1 MKSQSKSAKRQT
13 RSMAVA
19 RLLVAVVAAAS
30 GLVLLA
36 AVVPPLVEAVRK
48 GDTAML
54 RTLLEQGVDANT
66 SEADGTTALIWASYG
81 DDADSTSLLLDAGA
95 DVNAANDLGATALWA
110 ASQNGS
116 DEMVG
121 LLLDAGADPDRAL
134 LLGETPLMVAARSGY
149 PTVVERLITS
159 GADVNRGAA
168 RRQTALMWAAAQK
181 HASVVEVL
189 LEHGADVHARSEVWR
204 QVMAVPPHSID
215 EYNREI
221 PHGGDTPL
229 MFAARSGDLASAR
242 LLVAAGADVNAAD
255 AWGVSATS
263 LAAHSGFG
271 SLVEFLLQ
279 EGADTDPPGPGFTA
293 LHNAI
298 MRNDASM
305 VRALLYHGAD
315 ANVPLTTWT
324 PTRRSSRDLNYAP
337 ELVGAT
343 PFWLAARFSTPAV
356 MRLLLDHGAEPLVVH
371 EGTYYAISITDA
383 IVERRHVT
391 TALMAALGMGGG
403 RAWVQLDRSEREAR
417 ALEAAKLAVELGIDL
432 RVASADGR
440 TALDAARG
448 MESVV
453 EFLAGHGA
461 PSGDDSP

>member
-1 MKSQSKSAKRQT
+1 MKMNRRRTRPAPSARF
-13 RSMAVA
+13 
-19 RLLVAVVAAAS
+19 LLVATIVALAS
-30 GLVLLA
+30 GFVLRA
-36 AVVPPLVEAVRK
+36 AVVSPLIEAVRN

-54 RTLLEQGVDANT
+54 RTLLEQGVDANA
-66 SEADGTTALIWASYG
+66 SEADGTTALIWASYA
-81 DDADSTSLLLDAGA
+81 DDADSAVLLLDAGA
-95 DVNAANDLGATALWA
+95 DVNAANDLGATSLWA

-116 DEMVG
+116 DEMVS
-121 LLLDAGADPDRAL
+121 LLLDAGADPNRAL

-149 PTVVERLITS
+149 PTVVETLIGR
-159 GADVNRGAA
+159 GADVNGSAA
-168 RRQTALMWAAAQK
+168 RQQTGLMWAAAQK
-181 HASVVEVL
+181 HSAVVEVL
-189 LEHGADVHARSEVWR
+189 LEHGADVNARSEVWR

-221 PHGGDTPL
+221 PHGGDTAL

-242 LLVAAGADVNAAD
+242 LLVAAGADVDSAD

-263 LAAHSGFG
+263 LAAHSGFS
-271 SLVEFLLQ
+271 SLVEFLLDQ
-279 EGADTDPPGPGFTA
+279 GADPDAPGPGFTA

-298 MRNDASM
+298 MHNDESM
-305 VRALLYHGAD
+305 VRALLDHGAD

-343 PFWLAARFSTPAV
+343 PFWLAARFSTPEV
-356 MRLLLDHGAEPLVVH
+356 MRLLVDHGAEPRFVH
-371 EGTYYAISITDA
+371 EGTYFAISITDA

-403 RAWVQLDRSEREAR
+403 RAWVQLDRGQREAR

-432 RVASADGR
+432 SVASADGR

-453 EFLAGHGA
+453 EFLSSNGA
-461 PSGDDSP
+461 PPGDDSP